1 MTSGA
6 GTVWRVAAEQDDA
19 PASMLARELSLPLPV
34 ARLLVQRG
42 FRDVE
47 SADRFINPRLSAL
60 GDPFALPGMDLAV
73 ARILAA
79 LNAKERIVVFGD
91 YDVDGITSTA
101 LLVQVLSS
109 MGGDVRP
116 FLPHRLD
123 EGYGLGL
130 EALHRCLE
138 DAHPTLLVT
147 VDCGTGSVEA
157 VLEAQRRG
165 VDVIVT
171 DHHQPGEQRA
181 PALALVNPK
190 LSSDENLHVLAGVG
204 VAFKLVHALVKLGRA
219 TQASFAQID
228 LRNTLD
234 LVALGTIADIVPLV
248 GENRILA
255 RHGLSRINQTE
266 NIGLGALRKVA
277 GIQGSVEAYEVGFQL
292 APRLNAAGRLGDA
305 LEALN
310 LLLTADM
317 DEAEVL
323 ARDLDAANRERR
335 EIETRA
341 VEEAIEELEARFD
354 SERDKG
360 LVVGR
365 EHWHP
370 GVIGIVASRL
380 VQHFHRPV
388 AALALSEEGG
398 RGSCRSIEGFDIT
411 SALRHCAEHLTKYG
425 GHTMAA
431 GLELK
436 PGQMEAFS
444 AAFNRA
450 AAELLSARDL
460 RPVQRIDAWIHLHEV
475 DRALL
480 DALDKMKPFGMGN
493 TTPVFGAR
501 SVRVVSNPRIVG
513 QRHLKLQLSTGSCQL
528 EAMGWGMAGREVPPG
543 LLDVAFQVKMDRY
556 GGAERPVL
564 HLQDFRPADD

>member
-1 MTSGA
+1 MTIGA

-19 PASMLARELSLPLPV
+19 PASILARELSLPLPV

-60 GDPFALPGMDLAV
+60 GDPFALPGMERAV
-73 ARILAA
+73 ERILAA

-101 LLVQVLSS
+101 LLAQVLSS

-116 FLPHRLD
+116 FLPHRID

-130 EALHRCLE
+130 EALNRCLE
-138 DAHPTLLVT
+138 DAQPTLLVT

-190 LSSDENLHVLAGVG
+190 LSSDESLHVLAGVG
-204 VAFKLVHALVKLGRA
+204 VAFKLVHALVKQGRA

-228 LRNTLD
+228 LRNILD

-255 RHGLSRINQTE
+255 WHGLSRINQTE
-266 NIGLGALRKVA
+266 SIGLGALRKVA
-277 GIQGSVEAYEVGFQL
+277 GIQGRIEAYEVGFQL

-305 LEALN
+305 LDALN
-310 LLLTADM
+310 LLLTTDVN
-317 DEAEVL
+317 EAEAL
-323 ARDLDAANRERR
+323 AHDLDAANRERR

-341 VEEAIEELEARFD
+341 VEEAIKELEARFD
-354 SERDKG
+354 GERDKG

-365 EHWHP
+365 AHWHP

-380 VQHFHRPV
+380 VQHFHRPIAV
-388 AALALSEEGG
+388 LALSEEGG
-398 RGSCRSIEGFDIT
+398 RGSCRSIEGFDIM
-411 SALRHCAEHLTKYG
+411 SALRLCADQLIKYG

-431 GLELK
+431 GLELR
-436 PGQMEAFS
+436 PGKLEAFS

-493 TTPVFGAR
+493 RTPVLGAR
-501 SVRVVSNPRIVG
+501 GVRVVSNPRIVG
-513 QRHLKLQLSTGSCQL
+513 QKHLKLQLSAGSRQI
-528 EAMGWGMAGREVPPG
+528 EAMGWGMAGRDVPSG

-564 HLQDFRPADD
+564 HLQDFRPTGD